1 MPQVVTTVN
10 HDVNDIASSGGTLSI
25 STRDMAP
32 QYLIYGTLTP
42 SSNLTINA
50 DTSSLAPVNGMT
62 YIFEYA
68 ANVTLIGSNTLTIF
82 GLSLTPAQALTYGKI
97 VSTWDSIN
105 SVWHTQYF
113 PDFTRSTN
121 FIEASQLSTSTCYE
135 TINTI
140 VSFEAGETTSFAI
153 FLPYKCVIINTMISI
168 IKTIAET
175 DNAILVLKD
184 YQNSNKTID
193 SYTIPMNTGSGTGI
207 NHNAINYSFVPQ
219 TGNTSYFLVEPSKV
233 TPGGKLILALVVQKI

>member
-121 FIEASQLSTSTCYE
+121 FIEA
-135 TINTI
+135 
-140 VSFEAGETTSFAI
+140 GETTSFAI